1 MITSE
6 YKGLASQW
14 SGIGDVHEVHVFWN
28 STRDPEGGVERAA
41 SKAVREVVGKGG
53 SVTFDSWD
61 VDTYKSPSLAAIVR
75 VRVLTDEQVTA
86 RKELKARRYTV
97 CAVCDNAP
105 PGEIVRLLEDG
116 TEHPMC
122 YSCRRGLQGPHQVI
136 HWIKANGI
144 IQVN

>member
-14 SGIGDVHEVHVFWN
+14 SGIGDVHEVRVFWN

-105 PGEIVRLLEDG
+105 PGEIVRLLADG

-136 HWIKANGI
+136 HWIKANGR